1 MLICTECGIIGTA
14 NPERRILIM
23 AEKRNRI
30 PNLINFEKFVF
41 RIGELSRMT
50 EVSSRQLRYW
60 EQRGYI
66 SAMAR
71 NDQNKARLYDFH
83 TFIEVRIIKRLL
95 DEGYRLP
102 AAVER
107 MRNIDSEMVLA
118 RHFFQEA
125 FHGVEIIDG
134 QTMLNMGYFDDAQTQ
149 IIYGLYE
156 NGKVQY
162 RILPAESQD
171 QD

>member
-1 MLICTECGIIGTA
+1 MS
-14 NPERRILIM
+14 
-23 AEKRNRI
+23 EKNNRI
-30 PNLINFEKFVF
+30 PNLISFDKLVF

-66 SAMAR
+66 SAMTR
-71 NDQNKARLYDFH
+71 NDQNKARVYDFH

-125 FHGVEIIDG
+125 FQGVEIIDG
-134 QTMLNMGYFDDAQTQ
+134 KAMLNLGNFDDEQTQ
-149 IIYGLYE
+149 TLYGLYE
-156 NGKVQY
+156 DGKVRYQV
-162 RILPAESQD
+162 RNNDEPTV
-171 QD
+171 